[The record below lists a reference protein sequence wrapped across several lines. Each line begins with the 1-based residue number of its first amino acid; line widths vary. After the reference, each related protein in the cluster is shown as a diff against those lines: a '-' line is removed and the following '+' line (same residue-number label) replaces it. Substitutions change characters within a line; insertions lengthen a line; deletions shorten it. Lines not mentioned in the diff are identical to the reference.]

1 MNALWSGSAA
11 RRPGEAFAGP
21 GARVGKKPSEAAA
34 EAFNVPVAP
43 YVEGGR
49 KASRDRQRTSSES
62 AADGRGRAMHV
73 ILEGEV
79 VRVAA
84 DGVRTILKAGES
96 FGEDWLLSDAARAE
110 MALAENAAGRALRRE
125 ASTSYV
131 ASSSYQPVTL
141 EITRTTL
148 RTLWGA
154 EFDDYLRSRHDVA
167 AEARSSGKRRRA
179 RYRTRAA
186 RRATAVD
193 RRIPKPARACRD
205 ARACLILILRV
216 ETRAGRRGSRRSRPH
231 LWRRPFRGGHD
242 SHRFPVLPRRGPV
255 LPPPP
260 SRRAARNRRNR
271 RNRGRSS
278 RRSRRRSSARWACP
292 PRSRR
297 AL

>member
-1 MNALWSGSAA
+1 
-11 RRPGEAFAGP
+11 
-21 GARVGKKPSEAAA
+21 
-34 EAFNVPVAP
+34 
-43 YVEGGR
+43 
-49 KASRDRQRTSSES
+49 
-62 AADGRGRAMHV
+62 MHV

-167 AEARSSGKRRRA
+167 AEGALVGQTA
-179 RYRTRAA
+179 EGAVRTRAA
-186 RRATAVD
+186 PRDGGGSTDSR
-193 RRIPKPARACRD
+193 PARACRD
-205 ARACLILILRV
+205 ARACLILTLRV

-231 LWRRPFRGGHD
+231 LWRRPFRGHD

-260 SRRAARNRRNR
+260 SGEQREIAEIAEIAVVPQDALEDDQA
-271 RNRGRSS
+271 
-278 RRSRRRSSARWACP
+278 ARWACP

>member
-1 MNALWSGSAA
+1 
-11 RRPGEAFAGP
+11 
-21 GARVGKKPSEAAA
+21 
-34 EAFNVPVAP
+34 
-43 YVEGGR
+43 
-49 KASRDRQRTSSES
+49 
-62 AADGRGRAMHV
+62 MHV

-167 AEARSSGKRRRA
+167 AEGALVGQTAEGAVSDARGASRDGRRIDGFRNRRA
-179 RYRTRAA
+179 RAETLE
-186 RRATAVD
+186 
-193 RRIPKPARACRD
+193 PA
-205 ARACLILILRV
+205 
-216 ETRAGRRGSRRSRPH
+216 
-231 LWRRPFRGGHD
+231 
-242 SHRFPVLPRRGPV
+242 
-255 LPPPP
+255 
-260 SRRAARNRRNR
+260 
-271 RNRGRSS
+271 
-278 RRSRRRSSARWACP
+278 
-292 PRSRR
+292 
-297 AL
+297 